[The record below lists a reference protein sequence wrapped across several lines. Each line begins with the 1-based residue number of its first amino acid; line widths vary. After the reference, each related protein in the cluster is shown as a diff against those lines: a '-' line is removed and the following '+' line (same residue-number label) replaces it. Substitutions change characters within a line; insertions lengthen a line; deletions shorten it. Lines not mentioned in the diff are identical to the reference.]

1 MQNIQN
7 MSGEQLLLA
16 RIFNTIPHNKITA
29 ELNRR
34 RIVAKATTQTAAKAA

>member
-1 MQNIQN
+1 MKNIQK

-16 RIFNTIPHNKITA
+16 RIFGKIPHNKITA

-34 RIVAKATTQTAAKAA
+34 RHVTNVPTAAKAA